1 MKPAIKQIKLDK
13 TKLFGFNQT
22 ASGKA
27 QAKTRPMI
35 GSKAIGSK
43 GGGGSPPPEGFT
55 LG

>member
-1 MKPAIKQIKLDK
+1 MKPTIKQIKLDK

-35 GSKAIGSK
+35 GAKAVGAK
-43 GGGGSPPPEGFT
+43 APPPSGIIGEMPV
-55 LG
+55 